1 MATVF
6 GLVGKP
12 GYRDAALNRA
22 PHDTEFACDLATP
35 VVFPCAESHWRLDAV
50 LLYIKARAR

>member
-1 MATVF
+1 VRDSPVYEAEPDGDRF

-22 PHDTEFACDLATP
+22 PHDTEF
-35 VVFPCAESHWRLDAV
+35 V
-50 LLYIKARAR
+50 